1 MKGAGVGFGSDSE
14 VAAHNGEVCFTPL
27 NGHRQLVLSGP
38 FRANSDQHTAA
49 NSIFIRSP
57 RRRARATLVAQRDQ
71 SI

>member
-38 FRANSDQHTAA
+38 FRANSGSQPSTHG
-49 NSIFIRSP
+49 P
-57 RRRARATLVAQRDQ
+57 
-71 SI
+71 